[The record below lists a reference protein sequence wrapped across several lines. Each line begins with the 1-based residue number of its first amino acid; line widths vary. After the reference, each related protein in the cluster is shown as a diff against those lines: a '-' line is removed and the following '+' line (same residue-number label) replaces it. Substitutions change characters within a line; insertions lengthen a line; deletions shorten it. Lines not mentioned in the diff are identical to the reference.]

1 MRSQTRSPRRLAFGL
16 LIVLFILP
24 GCSSAEVEEPSSAQ
38 VEEAD
43 IETDNT
49 DETGVV
55 EDLDQ
60 SSAETQIQFEVIS
73 AQVLCSGEEI
83 LAILSG
89 TNLGDEPL
97 SYNSMDYESGSLPI
111 EAILRNSNGRG
122 FWDDAWHLSDGE
134 IAPGDSGDIL
144 VLFGTLM
151 GFDGIYSL
159 LDVQREGQTVFEQDV
174 EISGDFCN

>member
-1 MRSQTRSPRRLAFGL
+1 MRNQTGNTKRLAFGL
-16 LIVLFILP
+16 LIGLFILS
-24 GCSSAEVEEPSSAQ
+24 GCSSAEVEEPSSEQ
-38 VEEAD
+38 VEETE

-55 EDLDQ
+55 EDLDE

-73 AQVLCSGEEI
+73 AQVLCSGEEV

-89 TNLGDEPL
+89 TNLEEEPL

-122 FWDDAWHLSDGE
+122 FWDDAWHLSDGP

-151 GFDGIYSL
+151 GFDGSYGSL
-159 LDVQREGQTVFEQDV
+159 EVQIGAQTVFEQDV
-174 EISGDFCN
+174 EISGDFCD